1 MAAPDHGHDHAHDKK
16 HGHGHGHD
24 HAHGHDHGHAHHRGH
39 GHVHLPASFGR
50 AFAIGI
56 ALNLGFV
63 IVEAGYGI
71 VANSMALLADAGHNL
86 SDVLGLCV
94 AWLATVLARRRPSA
108 RFTYGLRASSILAA
122 LFNAAFLLV
131 AVGAIAWEAA
141 QRLFDPA
148 GVEVAAPT
156 VMAVAAVGI
165 AINGATAWLFAR
177 GRKGDLNIRG
187 AYLHMVADAAI
198 SAGVVLAGLGVLLTG
213 WTWIDG
219 AVGLA
224 VCAAIVW
231 GTMGLL
237 RESVALSLAAVPA
250 NVDANDVRAFL
261 ASQPG
266 VAGLHD
272 LHIWALGTDQT
283 ALSAHLVMPA
293 GAPGDAFLGAL
304 CAQLRERFAIA
315 HTTIQIETD
324 ASACALAA
332 CGAA

>member
-1 MAAPDHGHDHAHDKK
+1 MAAKDHGHGNDHDHHGHDH
-16 HGHGHGHD
+16 D
-24 HAHGHDHGHAHHRGH
+24 HAHRHAHAH
-39 GHVHLPASFGR
+39 GHVHLPATFGR

-108 RFTYGLRASSILAA
+108 RFTYGFRASSILAA

-131 AVGAIAWEAA
+131 AVGAIAWEAVL
-141 QRLFDPA
+141 RLADPS
-148 GVEVAAPT
+148 GVEIAAPT

-177 GRKGDLNIRG
+177 GRERDLNIRG
-187 AYLHMVADAAI
+187 AYLHMLADAAI
-198 SAGVVLAGLGVLLTG
+198 SAGVVLSGLGMLLTG

-231 GTMGLL
+231 GTLGLL

-250 NVDANDVRAFL
+250 GVDAKEVRAFL

-293 GAPGDAFLGAL
+293 GPPGDAFLGAI
-304 CAQLRERFAIA
+304 CAQLRARFSIA
-315 HTTIQIETD
+315 HATIQIETD
-324 ASACALAA
+324 ANACALAA

>member
-1 MAAPDHGHDHAHDKK
+1 MAAKDHGHDDDHHGHDHHSHDHHGHDHAHR
-16 HGHGHGHD
+16 HGHGH
-24 HAHGHDHGHAHHRGH
+24 A
-39 GHVHLPASFGR
+39 HLPATFGR

-108 RFTYGLRASSILAA
+108 RYTYGLRASSILAA
-122 LFNAAFLLV
+122 LFNAAFLLI
-131 AVGAIAWEAA
+131 AVGAIAWEAG
-141 QRLFDPA
+141 QRLFVPS

-156 VMAVAAVGI
+156 VMAVAAIGI

-187 AYLHMVADAAI
+187 AYLHMLADAAI
-198 SAGVVLAGLGVLLTG
+198 SAGVVVGGLAVLLTG
-213 WTWIDG
+213 WAWIDG

-224 VCAAIVW
+224 ICAAIVW

-250 NVDANDVRAFL
+250 NVDPGDVRAFL

-293 GAPGDAFLGAL
+293 GPPGDAFLGAL
-304 CAQLRERFAIA
+304 CAQLRTRFSIA
-315 HTTIQIETD
+315 HATIQIETD